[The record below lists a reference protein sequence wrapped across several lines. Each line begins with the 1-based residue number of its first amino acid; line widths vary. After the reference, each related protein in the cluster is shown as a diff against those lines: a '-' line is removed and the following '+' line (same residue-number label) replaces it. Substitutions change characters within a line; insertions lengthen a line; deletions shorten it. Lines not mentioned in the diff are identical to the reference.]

1 MKMIARHLLMFSFVL
16 LMGCSPEYDWRS
28 VNTAEGNLTAL
39 FPARPVEQTRQVELD
54 GEKMPFTMQIATV
67 SDEVYAVGYRVFP
80 AEMVAEQAKIE
91 QKGRALMASV
101 YYTMGEPMP
110 DPAPA
115 FGEIFSFYK
124 GVNGKVFNVHVK
136 ILAANGI
143 IAQAY
148 VAADN
153 QAPLEQ
159 VRQFLDGVK
168 IN

>member
-1 MKMIARHLLMFSFVL
+1 MKIITRLLL
-16 LMGCSPEYDWRS
+16 LTFLACLVACSPEYDWRS
-28 VNTAEGNLTAL
+28 VNTAEGNLTVL

-80 AEMVAEQAKIE
+80 VEMVAEKAKIE

-101 YYTMGEPMP
+101 YQTMGEPMP
-110 DPAPA
+110 EPVPA
-115 FGEIFSFYK
+115 FGDVFSFSK

-143 IAQAY
+143 IVQAY

-153 QAPLEQ
+153 QAPAEQ